1 VRSVKPVRILN
12 VACCALVFLLARHP
26 ASALGPDEAMPAQS
40 VSAGRDNVDPKKGR
54 VTGNPTSGNRYTIE
68 QEIKIGREGMA
79 DVEKKLPILPASHPM
94 SKYVSALGQQLAAK
108 APGYKFPY
116 TFKVV
121 REKSI
126 NAFALPGGP
135 IYVHTGLIEAAN
147 ESELAGVMG
156 HEISHVVMRHS
167 TRQASRAMKTQLPL
181 AILGGILGAGVGGWA
196 GALGQMGISLTS
208 GTVLMKYSRDA
219 ETEADMVGAQIMYD
233 AGHDPQAMI
242 TFFNQLKQQQGKS
255 GGPQFLASHPD
266 PGNRAQNV
274 SKILSRFP
282 PKTFHEGDSAEFL
295 AAKKALSELGT
306 GTAETAE
313 KPADMPRLSLENIA
327 SPNFTT
333 FRSAA
338 YSIGYPDNWQLS
350 GEASSSVSIYPE
362 GGSANGALAYGV
374 MISGFEPKNK
384 TKELDNAL
392 RELMADI
399 QMANPGL
406 RIANSPQAFT
416 VQGLAARKLDWFG
429 TSAVREDGKTFTE
442 RVRLVAVQTKSGVVM
457 YLIFVAPDDDFQGLW
472 PVFEKMLDS
481 LQVR

>member
-1 VRSVKPVRILN
+1 MPRITRNYLQLIAILLGLFIVN
-12 VACCALVFLLARHP
+12 AL
-26 ASALGPDEAMPAQS
+26 AQ
-40 VSAGRDNVDPKKGR
+40 DNVDPKKGR
-54 VTGNPTSGNRYTIE
+54 VTGNPMSGNRYTIE
-68 QEIKIGREGMA
+68 QEIQIGREGMA

-94 SKYVSALGQQLAAK
+94 SKYISALGQQLAAK

-167 TRQASRAMKTQLPL
+167 TRQASRAMKTQIPL
-181 AILGGILGAGVGGWA
+181 AILGGVLGAGVGGWA

-233 AGHDPQAMI
+233 AGYNPQAMV
-242 TFFNQLKQQQGKS
+242 TFFNKLKQQQQGKG

-282 PKTFHEGDSAEFL
+282 PKTFQQEDSSEFL
-295 AAKKALSELGT
+295 AAKKALSEPGSVS
-306 GTAETAE
+306 TATEKSAE
-313 KPADMPRLSLENIA
+313 IPRLSLENIA
-327 SPNFTT
+327 SPNYKT
-333 FRSAA
+333 FRAAA
-338 YSIGYPDNWQLS
+338 YAISYPDNWEIS
-350 GEASSSVSIYPE
+350 GDANSSLTIYPK

-384 TKELDNAL
+384 TKELDNGL
-392 RELMADI
+392 RELMTDI

-416 VQGLAARKLDWFG
+416 VQGLPARKLDWFG
-429 TSAVREDGKTFTE
+429 TSAVRENGKPFTE
-442 RVRLVAVQTKSGVVM
+442 RVRLVAIQTKSGVVL
-457 YLIFVAPDDDFQGLW
+457 YLVFVAPDDDFQGLW
-472 PVFEKMLDS
+472 PVFEKMLNS
-481 LQVR
+481 LQLR